1 MEDNLGATTMS
12 TESNRQSTEAEP
24 IVDHQSQSAQPRADW
39 VTLSQFVVQI
49 NKQSEVNAQIYA
61 NGRQQVPIEVIIQAR
76 DKDGVAV
83 NLTQEQLKGI
93 RLIEYETEK
102 AVADWSHKKND
113 LFVYEWPLTRDDGA
127 EVEPDAEPSE
137 TPEATA
143 QPIMIYVKKT
153 DATTTWIA
161 AEITSPSGG
170 IFRTNTPNPPAGKF
184 DSWVKLHGRPPKVT
198 NWEQFVISVPKR
210 VVANSDWEVML
221 YYIYFA
227 DPNSRI
233 VASINYQEL
242 KRGVHFTID
251 QYARKR
257 VEQIAFVV
265 GPQVSYVHR
274 SGLSND
280 RYTTFTINDRSGQA
294 NAARVSDFT
303 SMPYGYWN
311 HQNGL
316 MGYID
321 QHGNESK
328 ITLKAIADGGQEGVG
343 GAMRLDDPANVH
355 DESPSGP

>member
-1 MEDNLGATTMS
+1 MS
-12 TESNRQSTEAEP
+12 TESNERSTDGEP
-24 IVDHQSQSAQPRADW
+24 IVVEGGGLEAQPLVDW
-39 VTLSQFVVQI
+39 VTLSQFTVQI
-49 NKQSEVNAQIYA
+49 QKQSHVNAEIYA
-61 NGRQQVPIEVIIQAR
+61 NGRQQAPIEVVIQAR

-93 RLIEYETEK
+93 RLIEYETGN

-143 QPIMIYVKKT
+143 QPIMIYVEKT

-161 AEITSPSGG
+161 AEITSPSGAK
-170 IFRTNTPNPPAGKF
+170 FRTNTPDPTAGKF
-184 DSWVKLHGRPPKVT
+184 DSWVKLHGRPPKVIH
-198 NWEQFVISVPKR
+198 WEQFAISTPKK
-210 VVANSDWEVML
+210 VVANGDWEVML
-221 YYIYFA
+221 YHIYFV
-227 DPNSRI
+227 DPNYRI
-233 VASINYQEL
+233 VASINYQKL
-242 KRGVHFTID
+242 TRGVHFTMD

-257 VEQIAFVV
+257 VEQVAFVV
-265 GPQVSYVHR
+265 GPQFSYVHR

-294 NAARVSDFT
+294 NAARVSDIT
-303 SMPYGYWN
+303 STPYGHSN

-328 ITLKAIADGGQEGVG
+328 ITLKAVADGTQEGVG
-343 GAMRLDDPANVH
+343 GAIRLDDPANVH
-355 DESPSGP
+355 DESPSYP